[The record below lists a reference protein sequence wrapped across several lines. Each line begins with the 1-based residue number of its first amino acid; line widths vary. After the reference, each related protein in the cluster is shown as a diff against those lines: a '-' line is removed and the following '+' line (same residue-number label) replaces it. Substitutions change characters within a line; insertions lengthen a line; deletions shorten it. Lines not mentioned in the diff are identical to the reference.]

1 MDVLAHPVL
10 LGLTHVNAHIFR
22 ERVDGP
28 GEPGVG
34 GGQPE
39 MRGTWL
45 VAGSLAAG
53 TPERDPC
60 ARRLPLACTA
70 CTATLLLLMEGRLL
84 AFCKE

>member
-10 LGLTHVNAHIFR
+10 LGLTRVNAHIFR
-22 ERVDGP
+22 ERVDGS

-70 CTATLLLLMEGRLL
+70 TLLLLKEGGTCLL
-84 AFCKE
+84 KRVSLL